1 MIFQIALFVEELRYY
16 SFKQLEQFNDTKNAM
31 CCKNLYQI
39 SLIIECIFSSLF
51 LKILAFLLY
60 FSIQILCIINL

>member
-39 SLIIECIFSSLF
+39 SLIIECIFLHCF
-51 LKILAFLLY
+51 LKY
-60 FSIQILCIINL
+60 